1 MVINTALKKCLQRE
15 KENNMSATN
24 TSSVNSQMQKEKN
37 KVSDIDKIY
46 KKVSQLNEKA
56 HSKGFTHES
65 FMMIQSDGETIS
77 FYGYFFETQTRN
89 INKDNEFIKK
99 DLENLEYLLDNMN
112 LI

>member
-1 MVINTALKKCLQRE
+1 MSNIN
-15 KENNMSATN
+15 
-24 TSSVNSQMQKEKN
+24 
-37 KVSDIDKIY
+37 KIY
-46 KKVSQLNEKA
+46 KKVSELNTKAKEK
-56 HSKGFTHES
+56 GLTHES

-99 DLENLEYLLDNMN
+99 DLENLEYFLDNMN